1 MGMTLTD
8 GLREL
13 YRHTTEMLKGSAR
26 RIFMA
31 RVVQELGAGGQR
43 RAERELGWN
52 RSTVRR
58 GQQELQMGVQIP
70 DGRRSNGPKT
80 LEERLPTL
88 RQDLDEIVAQHCQA
102 DPTLRTTRIYRRVTS
117 AKVRELLAQDKGY
130 SQEQLPSEE
139 SIRRRLNEMGYR
151 PRRVRKTIPKKS
163 SLRRTRSS
171 NTSTQ

>member
-1 MGMTLTD
+1 
-8 GLREL
+8 
-13 YRHTTEMLKGSAR
+13 
-26 RIFMA
+26 
-31 RVVQELGAGGQR
+31 
-43 RAERELGWN
+43 
-52 RSTVRR
+52 
-58 GQQELQMGVQIP
+58 MGVQIP